1 VILVVGA
8 TGQLGSLV
16 VHELAR
22 QGRPVRA
29 MVRPPDLGRDLVDAG
44 AQLVEADLLRPDTLD
59 DALRGVTAIIATANA
74 VAPTHRGDSHGALAR
89 GYADLIERARAA
101 GVERFVYASVPEAP
115 LDDVVPMVGAKRKVE
130 ELLAASGLSHVSLR
144 MPPFMEVWLALVGSS
159 IPVRGE
165 PRAVVRRPYGF
176 LRRFRRLTGHS
187 VENSGVMLVPGAAS
201 VRNAFISVHDVAQV
215 MVAAVDARDLT
226 GPVDVGGPEILTWTD
241 VARIYGEVLG
251 RPVKVRSTPVG
262 VYALGQRALAR
273 VAPSA
278 SNTLGLNRLLA
289 TAETPWDT
297 SAVTRRLGVHPL
309 RTVEQVLREKA
320 QLPADY
326 Y

>member
-8 TGQLGSLV
+8 TGQLGSMV
-16 VHELAR
+16 VRELAR

-44 AQLVEADLLRPDTLD
+44 AELVEGDLLRPETLD
-59 DALRGVTAIIATANA
+59 DALRGVRAVIATANA
-74 VAPTHRGDSHGALAR
+74 IAPTHRGDKHDALAR
-89 GYADLIERARAA
+89 GYAELIARARAA

-115 LDDVVPMVGAKRKVE
+115 LDDVVPEVRAKRKVE
-130 ELLAASGLSHVSLR
+130 QLLAASGLSYLSLR

-165 PRAVVRRPYGF
+165 PRAFVRRPYGF

-187 VENSGVMLVPGAAS
+187 IERRGVMTVGGAAS
-201 VRNAFISVHDVAQV
+201 IRNAFISVHDVARV
-215 MVAAVDARDLT
+215 MVAAVDARELT

-251 RPVKVRSTPVG
+251 RPVRVRSTPAG
-262 VYALGQRALAR
+262 VYALAQRALSR

-278 SNTLGLNRLLA
+278 SNTLALNRLLA

-297 SAVTRRLGVHPL
+297 SAVTRRLRVHPL
-309 RTVEQVLREKA
+309 RTVEQVLQEKA
-320 QLPADY
+320 QLPAD
-326 Y
+326 

>member
-8 TGQLGSLV
+8 TGQLGSRV
-16 VHELAR
+16 VQELGR

-29 MVRPPDLGRDLVDAG
+29 MIRPPDLGRDLVEAG
-44 AQLVEADLLRPDTLD
+44 AELVEADLLRPETLD
-59 DALRGVTAIIATANA
+59 DALRGVTAVIATANA
-74 VAPTHRGDSHGALAR
+74 VAPTHRGDSHNALAR
-89 GYADLIERARAA
+89 GYAELIERARAA
-101 GVERFVYASVPEAP
+101 GVQRFVYASVPETP
-115 LDDVVPMVGAKRKVE
+115 LDGAVPMVLAKRKVE
-130 ELLAASGLSHVSLR
+130 ELLAASRLSYVSLR
-144 MPPFMEVWLALVGSS
+144 MPPFMEVWLALVGSA

-176 LRRFRRLTGHS
+176 LQRFRRLTGHS
-187 VENSGVMLVPGAAS
+187 IENHGVMMVAGAAS
-201 VRNAFISVHDVAQV
+201 VRNAFISVQDVARL

-241 VARIYGEVLG
+241 VARIYSEVLG
-251 RPVKVRSTPVG
+251 RPVRVRSLPVAIYG
-262 VYALGQRALAR
+262 LGQQALAR

-297 SAVTRRLGVHPL
+297 SEVTRRLGVYPL
-309 RTVEQVLREKA
+309 KTVEQVLREKA
-320 QLPADY
+320 QLPAD
-326 Y
+326 